1 LPAHPRR
8 VWLGAGHHGR
18 GVLLRVLRLGVPQS
32 FCRPTDGPP
41 WAAGGDRDGCRPYS
55 DRVAA
60 GPNGTPAVAPLRHPW
75 RARRWWRQLSGLYRT
90 IALPAQLVRAPT
102 RSGHERGLLRG
113 RHGRDP
119 RAALAAGP
127 DRARWLACRLL
138 GPRYAGAGPAGPA
151 QPVAA
156 AAPRGA

>member
-1 LPAHPRR
+1 EWIASVGVVAQAMGGWVHPAASPRLLRLGHRGRRLRHHGPGGQWAHGLFAALPAHPRR

-60 GPNGTPAVAPLRHPW
+60 GPNGTPAVAP
-75 RARRWWRQLSGLYRT
+75 
-90 IALPAQLVRAPT
+90 
-102 RSGHERGLLRG
+102 
-113 RHGRDP
+113 
-119 RAALAAGP
+119 
-127 DRARWLACRLL
+127 
-138 GPRYAGAGPAGPA
+138 
-151 QPVAA
+151 
-156 AAPRGA
+156 